1 MEKILQWQVSFFVQT
16 LRKIGNEYEVLNLV
30 TIDKSRG
37 VVLISLAILI
47 QLIALVSVVLK
58 FNDYFVFF
66 YWACLIISM
75 IAVFLILNG
84 KTILLFPIFLSRR
97 ERRKLKSI
105 GMKVENALV
114 LQPEVLSE
122 IMLHDDGAGQGI
134 FKM

>member
-30 TIDKSRG
+30 TIDKSRAESLMWSRIKSIVKFLYHR

-75 IAVFLILNG
+75 IAVFLI
-84 KTILLFPIFLSRR
+84 
-97 ERRKLKSI
+97 
-105 GMKVENALV
+105 
-114 LQPEVLSE
+114 
-122 IMLHDDGAGQGI
+122 
-134 FKM
+134 